1 MNKEK
6 VKTLVLGGIGISL
19 SIAGMIYCFVS
30 SYDYGTKGALS
41 FTEFFVM
48 CLLILGVIV
57 CVGAMIL
64 FGTFIYAVFKT
75 HSDKRVKG
83 NKTQNYK

>member
-6 VKTLVLGGIGISL
+6 MKTLLLGGIGISL
-19 SIAGMIYCFVS
+19 SIVGMIYCFVS
-30 SYDYGTKGALS
+30 SYDYVTKGALS

-48 CLLILGVIV
+48 CLLILGVFV
-57 CVGAMIL
+57 CVGVMIL

>member
-6 VKTLVLGGIGISL
+6 VKTLLLGGIGILL

-30 SYDYGTKGALS
+30 SYDYVTKGALS
-41 FTEFFVM
+41 FIEFFVM
-48 CLLILGVIV
+48 CLLIFAI
-57 CVGAMIL
+57 
-64 FGTFIYAVFKT
+64 FKT